1 MEQWKMHRLGFRN
14 FWLYDKEDIRMEDGH
29 LLLRGSNAS
38 GKSITTQSFIPFIL
52 DGNRSPERLDPF
64 GSRDRKMEYYLLGD
78 GDRDES
84 TGYLFLEFKKKDLN
98 VYLTIGIGLR
108 AQKGKSMDFWG
119 FCLCDGRRIGQDF
132 ELYEKLGKQM
142 LPLSKQKLKNMI
154 GDSENWAENPGA
166 YKKLVNDRLY
176 QFQDIRQFDQ
186 MIQLLINVRAPK
198 LSRDFRPT
206 LVKDILRNSL
216 QVLTDDDLSAM
227 VSTMERM
234 DELTDTL
241 HGYYDALKSAGIIR
255 NEYTRYNQ
263 FVLGRKGKAYADIC
277 DKTQRERNLLND
289 RQEHLEQL
297 SAELRSQTQRKE
309 DAHTAFTH
317 AKAQR
322 SAMGDGDLVQQQR
335 KLEDERENEQRQ
347 KSQFDTGIQQ
357 LNGLE
362 NTIAQKERQ
371 LQQIKQ
377 TVQEY
382 EREIQNSLHQLDRVN
397 QILLMGDEH
406 QTFLR
411 LPANDQMLRTALR
424 TRTKMLVQG
433 LDAIR
438 KLIRAQEFYD
448 QTAQALDHAKA
459 EEAKAAAQVQKAQVQ
474 EQEERDHIIESFARW
489 QQNCSELLLS
499 EQDSLM
505 IQQMLA
511 RYRMP
516 SDWTVIQNRL
526 NEQYQSYTSAL
537 NFEEI
542 QISSRLTF
550 LKKDVN
556 EKKKE
561 LNDIRCRPD
570 PIPPR
575 SEQTKALRIQLAM
588 RGIPHAAFYETV
600 DFADILPQ
608 HACDRLEAQLMDARL
623 LDALIVPKE
632 YHEQIQNL
640 LEDYPDS
647 FLIPGEPVSDPITS
661 LVPAPDSTL
670 STLAA
675 LCLNSISQSDM
686 NATTAF
692 MPDGRFRNGIIQG
705 RSHGY
710 DPAGYIGAAARR
722 ANRERQIKQLEQELR
737 LQEEQMQ
744 KIQQQEDTVM
754 LRLERLQY
762 EWGQRPNTADLDCA
776 IETLAQAQ
784 RLLDAAAAQTHRC
797 AESEQQGKRNLGIH
811 NSHCLNCCR
820 ALPYERTESAYEE
833 AQTAVE
839 EYSEQLNDIHKNY
852 AELQASRQRYD
863 DIDAD
868 LSVEYDR
875 LSEQKKVNSVSERN
889 LKKIQAVILE
899 IEAYLSR
906 PENIDRARRIQ
917 ELDAEIQRQDQAE
930 REAEKKCIRLSA
942 DIDAVKGDIRRHNDQ
957 LGELIL
963 AETELEKYFKEDLQ
977 LGLVDKAAATDQTD
991 LRTLAHQTSS
1001 LIFAADRERSFEQV
1015 GEALR
1020 KNYMSHNN
1028 ELLRYQPKLEL
1039 VFDPS
1044 EYPGMLRQRFTI
1056 TLQKDGR
1063 EMSIYQFIAS
1073 LQADIALTESV
1084 LEENDRKLF
1093 EDILLETIS
1102 HKLRRRIHESQK
1114 WCEDM
1119 TSLMSSLNTSMGLHF
1134 SLDWKP
1140 RKADHEEEL
1149 DTFKLVSLLNKD
1161 RMLLTKQDSEMV
1173 SGHFRAKVRTAR
1185 QSAIE
1190 QGMPANYADLIRT
1203 VLDYRTWYEFHLFYQ
1218 RDGEVKKELTNRAFS
1233 KFSGGEKAMAMYVP
1247 LFASVSAQYKKASEN
1262 CPKLLAL
1269 DEAFAGVDDRN
1280 VGAMFEL
1287 VGILDFDY
1295 IMNSQALWGCYACV
1309 RNLNIV
1315 ELHRPGN
1322 ASFVTLLRYFWDG
1335 SIRALQE
1342 NIDDGSYTGMR

>member
-14 FWLYDKEDIRMEDGH
+14 FWLYDKEDFVIEDGH

-84 TGYLFLEFKKKDLN
+84 TGYLFLEFKKKNLN

-108 AQKGKSMDFWG
+108 AQKGRNMDFWG
-119 FCLCDGRRIGQDF
+119 FCLCDGRRIGHDF
-132 ELYEKLGKQM
+132 ELYEKLGRQM
-142 LPLSKQKLKNMI
+142 LPLSKQKLKNVI
-154 GDSENWAENPGA
+154 GDRENWAENPGT

-186 MIQLLINVRAPK
+186 MVQLLINVRAPK
-198 LSRDFRPT
+198 LSKDFRPT

-216 QVLTDDDLSAM
+216 QVLSDDDLSAM

-241 HGYYDALKSAGIIR
+241 QGYNDALKSAAIIR

-263 FVLGRKGKAYADIC
+263 FVLGRKGKAYSDAC
-277 DKTQRERNLLND
+277 DKTQRQRNSLKNQQERLD
-289 RQEHLEQL
+289 QL
-297 SAELRSQTQRKE
+297 SAQLKSQTQRKD
-309 DAHTAFTH
+309 DAHTAFIH
-317 AKAQR
+317 AKGQR
-322 SAMGDGDLVQQQR
+322 NAMGDGDLVQQQR
-335 KLEDERENEQRQ
+335 KLDDERENAQRQ
-347 KSQFDTGIQQ
+347 KSQLDTGIQQ

-362 NTIAQKERQ
+362 NTISQKECQ
-371 LQQIKQ
+371 LRDLKQ
-377 TVQEY
+377 TLQEY
-382 EREIQNSLHQLDRVN
+382 EREIQSNLRQLDVIN

-406 QTFLR
+406 QTFMR
-411 LPANDQMLRTALR
+411 SPANDQMLRSALR

-433 LDAIR
+433 LASIR
-438 KLIRAQEFYD
+438 KLIQAQDSYD
-448 QTAQALDHAKA
+448 QAAQALDHAKA
-459 EEAKAAAQVQKAQVQ
+459 QEAKVAANVQSAQFQ
-474 EQEERDHIIESFARW
+474 EQEERDRIIESFARW
-489 QQNCSELLLS
+489 QQNCAELLLS
-499 EQDSLM
+499 EQDSLF
-505 IQQMLA
+505 IKQMLA
-511 RYRMP
+511 RYRAP

-526 NEQYQSYTSAL
+526 NEQYQTYTLAL
-537 NFEEI
+537 NSEKI
-542 QISSRLTF
+542 QIDAQLAA
-550 LKKDVN
+550 LIKDAK
-556 EKKKE
+556 EKKKG
-561 LNDIRCRPD
+561 LDDVRSRPD

-575 SEQTKALRIQLAM
+575 REQTSTLRIQLTM
-588 RGIPHAAFYETV
+588 RGIPHAAFYEAV
-600 DFADILPQ
+600 DFSDGLPP
-608 HACDRLEAQLMDARL
+608 HARDRLEAQLMDAGL
-623 LDALIVPKE
+623 LDALIVPDE
-632 YHEQIQNL
+632 YHDQIQNL

-647 FLIPGEPVSDPITS
+647 FLIPGEPVADSIIS
-661 LVPAPDSTL
+661 LVPDLDSPF
-670 STLAA
+670 SA
-675 LCLNSISQSDM
+675 LVAVCLNSISQSDM

-710 DPAGYIGAAARR
+710 DPAGYIGATARR
-722 ANRERQIKQLEQELR
+722 ANRERQIAQLEQELHQ
-737 LQEEQMQ
+737 LENQVQQ
-744 KIQQQEDTVM
+744 VQQQKNIVM
-754 LRLERLQY
+754 LRLEQLQL
-762 EWGQRPNTADLDCA
+762 EWTQLPNTTDLDCA
-776 IETLAQAQ
+776 IETLVDAQ
-784 RLLDAAAAQTHRC
+784 RLLDAAVAETRRC
-797 AESEQQGKRNLGIH
+797 AESEQQAKRTLGIQ
-811 NSHCLNCCR
+811 NSHCLDCCR
-820 ALPYERTESAYEE
+820 TLPYERTEAAYEE
-833 AQTAVE
+833 AQTAAE
-839 EYSEQLNDIHKNY
+839 EYGEQLNDIHHNY
-852 AELQASRQRYD
+852 ADLQASQQRYD
-863 DIDAD
+863 DIDID

-875 LSEQKKVNSVSERN
+875 RSEQKKVNSANELN

-899 IEAYLSR
+899 IETYLSR

-917 ELDAEIQRQDQAE
+917 ELDAEIQRQDLAE
-930 REAEKKCIRLSA
+930 RDAEKQCIKLTA
-942 DIDAVKGDIRRHNDQ
+942 DIDAVNADIQRHNDQ
-957 LGELIL
+957 LRELIL
-963 AETELEKYFKEDLQ
+963 AEMELEKYFKEDLQ
-977 LGLVDKAAATDQTD
+977 LGLVDKVASIIQTD
-991 LRTLAHQTSS
+991 PCTLARQASS
-1001 LIFAADRERSFEQV
+1001 LIPAADRERSLEQV

-1020 KNYMSHNN
+1020 KNFSSHNN

-1044 EYPGMLRQRFTI
+1044 QYPGMMRQRFTI

-1063 EMSIYQFIAS
+1063 EMSLYQFIAS
-1073 LQADIALTESV
+1073 LQEDISLTESV

-1102 HKLRRRIHESQK
+1102 HKLRRRINESQK

-1119 TSLMSSLNTSMGLHF
+1119 TSLMGTLNTSMGLHF

-1140 RKADHEEEL
+1140 KKADTAEEL
-1149 DTFKLVSLLNKD
+1149 DTVKLVSLLNKD

-1190 QGMPANYADLIRT
+1190 QGMTANYADLIRM
-1203 VLDYRTWYEFHLFYQ
+1203 VLDYRTWYEFHLFFQ
-1218 RDGEVKKELTNRAFS
+1218 RDGEAKKELTNRAFS

-1247 LFASVSAQYKKASEN
+1247 LFASVSAQYKKANEN

-1280 VGAMFEL
+1280 IGAMFEL

-1295 IMNSQALWGCYACV
+1295 IMNSQALWGCYSCV
-1309 RNLNIV
+1309 QNLSIV

-1335 SIRALQE
+1335 SVRILQE
-1342 NIDDGSYTGMR
+1342 DIDD

>member
-14 FWLYDKEDIRMEDGH
+14 FWLYDKEDFVVDDGH

-78 GDRDES
+78 GERDES

-108 AQKGKSMDFWG
+108 AQKGRNMDFWG
-119 FCLCDGRRIGQDF
+119 FCLCDGRRIGHDF
-132 ELYEKLGKQM
+132 ELYEKLGRQM
-142 LPLSKQKLKNMI
+142 LPLSKQKLKNVI
-154 GDSENWAENPGA
+154 GDRENWAENPGT

-176 QFQDIRQFDQ
+176 QFQDLRQFDQ
-186 MIQLLINVRAPK
+186 MVQLLINVRAPK
-198 LSRDFRPT
+198 LSKDFRPT

-216 QVLTDDDLSAM
+216 QVLSDDDLSAM

-241 HGYYDALKSAGIIR
+241 QGYNDALKSAAIIR

-263 FVLGRKGKAYADIC
+263 FVLGRKGKAYSDAC
-277 DKTQRERNLLND
+277 DKTQRQRNSVKDQQERLN
-289 RQEHLEQL
+289 QL
-297 SAELRSQTQRKE
+297 SVELKSQTQRKD
-309 DAHTAFTH
+309 DAHTAFIQ
-317 AKAQR
+317 AKGQR
-322 SAMGDGDLVQQQR
+322 NAMGDGDLVQQQR
-335 KLEDERENEQRQ
+335 KLDDERENAQRQ
-347 KSQFDTGIQQ
+347 KSQLDTGIQQ

-362 NTIAQKERQ
+362 NTISQKERQ
-371 LQQIKQ
+371 LRDLKQ
-377 TVQEY
+377 TLQEY
-382 EREIQNSLHQLDRVN
+382 EQEIQSNLRQLNVIN

-406 QTFLR
+406 QIFMKS
-411 LPANDQMLRTALR
+411 PANDQMLRAALR

-433 LDAIR
+433 LDSIR
-438 KLIRAQEFYD
+438 KLIQAQDSYD
-448 QTAQALDHAKA
+448 QAAQALDHAKA
-459 EEAKAAAQVQKAQVQ
+459 QAAKVGANVQSAQFQ
-474 EQEERDHIIESFARW
+474 EQEERDRIIESFARW
-489 QQNCSELLLS
+489 QQDCTELLLS
-499 EQDSLM
+499 EQDFLFVK
-505 IQQMLA
+505 QMLA
-511 RYRMP
+511 RYRAP

-526 NEQYQSYTSAL
+526 NEQFQVHTLAL
-537 NFEEI
+537 NSEKL
-542 QISSRLTF
+542 QINSQLESLD
-550 LKKDVN
+550 KDTK

-561 LNDIRCRPD
+561 LDDVRSRPD

-575 SEQTKALRIQLAM
+575 REQTNALRIQLTM
-588 RGIPHAAFYETV
+588 SGIPHAAFYEAV
-600 DFADILPQ
+600 DFSPDLPQ
-608 HACDRLEAQLMDARL
+608 HARDRLEAQLMDAGL
-623 LDALIVPKE
+623 LDALIVPDE
-632 YHEQIQNL
+632 YHDQIQNF

-647 FLIPGEPVSDPITS
+647 FLIPGEPVADPITS
-661 LVPAPDSTL
+661 LVPDPDSPL
-670 STLAA
+670 SALAA
-675 LCLNSISQSDM
+675 VCLNSISQSDM
-686 NATTAF
+686 NATTVF
-692 MPDGRFRNGIIQG
+692 MPDGRFRNGILQG
-705 RSHGY
+705 KSHGY

-722 ANRERQIKQLEQELR
+722 TNRERQIAQLEQDLHQLEYQVQQL
-737 LQEEQMQ
+737 
-744 KIQQQEDTVM
+744 QQQKNIVM
-754 LRLERLQY
+754 LRLEKLQF
-762 EWGQRPNTADLDCA
+762 EWALLPNTTDLDCA
-776 IETLAQAQ
+776 IETLVDAQ
-784 RLLDAAAAQTHRC
+784 RLLDAAVAETRRC
-797 AESEQQGKRNLGIH
+797 AEFEQQAKRTLGIQ
-811 NSHCLNCCR
+811 NSHCLDCCR
-820 ALPYERTESAYEE
+820 ALPYERAEAAYEE
-833 AQTAVE
+833 AQSAAE
-839 EYSEQLNDIHKNY
+839 EYGERLNDIHNNY
-852 AELQASRQRYD
+852 AYLQAFQQRYD
-863 DIDAD
+863 DIDVD

-875 LSEQKKVNSVSERN
+875 LSEQKKVNSASELN

-899 IEAYLSR
+899 IEAFLSR

-917 ELDAEIQRQDQAE
+917 ELDAEIQRHDQVERDAE
-930 REAEKKCIRLSA
+930 NQCVRLRTE
-942 DIDAVKGDIRRHNDQ
+942 IDAVHADIQRHNDQ
-957 LGELIL
+957 LRELIL
-963 AETELEKYFKEDLQ
+963 AEMELEKYFKEDLQ
-977 LGLVDKAAATDQTD
+977 LDLVDKVASINQTNPC
-991 LRTLAHQTSS
+991 TLARQASS
-1001 LIFAADRERSFEQV
+1001 LIPAADRERSLEQV

-1020 KNYMSHNN
+1020 KNYSSHNN

-1039 VFDPS
+1039 VFDTS

-1063 EMSIYQFIAS
+1063 EMSLYQFITS
-1073 LQADIALTESV
+1073 LQEDIALTESV

-1102 HKLRRRIHESQK
+1102 HKLRRRINESQK

-1119 TSLMSSLNTSMGLHF
+1119 TLLMGNLNTSMGLHF

-1140 RKADHEEEL
+1140 RKADNAEEL
-1149 DTFKLVSLLNKD
+1149 DTVKLVSLLNKD

-1190 QGMPANYADLIRT
+1190 QGMTANYADLIRM

-1247 LFASVSAQYKKASEN
+1247 LFASVSAQYKKANEN

-1280 VGAMFEL
+1280 IGAMFEL
-1287 VGILDFDY
+1287 VGSLDFDY
-1295 IMNSQALWGCYACV
+1295 IMNSQALWGCYSCV
-1309 RNLNIV
+1309 QNLNVV

-1335 SIRALQE
+1335 SVRVLQE
-1342 NIDDGSYTGMR
+1342 DSDD

>member
-14 FWLYDKEDIRMEDGH
+14 FWLYDKEDFVIEDGH

-64 GSRDRKMEYYLLGD
+64 GSRDRKMDYYLLGD
-78 GDRDES
+78 GERDES

-108 AQKGKSMDFWG
+108 AQKGKNMDFWG
-119 FCLCDGRRIGQDF
+119 FCLCDGRRIGHDF
-132 ELYEKLGKQM
+132 ELYEKLGRQM
-142 LPLSKQKLKNMI
+142 LPLSKQKLKNVI
-154 GDSENWAENPGA
+154 GDRENWAENSGA

-198 LSRDFRPT
+198 LSKDFRPT

-216 QVLTDDDLSAM
+216 QVLSDDDLSAM

-241 HGYYDALKSAGIIR
+241 QGYNDALKSAAIIR

-263 FVLGRKGKAYADIC
+263 FVLGRKGKAYSDAC
-277 DKTQRERNLLND
+277 DKTQRQRNSLKDQQERLNL
-289 RQEHLEQL
+289 L
-297 SAELRSQTQRKE
+297 SAERKAQTQRKD
-309 DAHTAFTH
+309 DAHTAFIQ
-317 AKAQR
+317 AKGQR
-322 SAMGDGDLVQQQR
+322 NAMGDGDLVQQQR
-335 KLEDERENEQRQ
+335 KLEDERENAQRQ
-347 KSQFDTGIQQ
+347 KSQLDTGIQQ

-362 NTIAQKERQ
+362 NTISQKERQ
-371 LQQIKQ
+371 LRDLKQ
-377 TVQEY
+377 TLQEY
-382 EREIQNSLHQLDRVN
+382 EREIQSNLRQLDIIN

-406 QTFLR
+406 QTFIKS
-411 LPANDQMLRTALR
+411 PANDQMLRTALR
-424 TRTKMLVQG
+424 TRTRMLVQG
-433 LDAIR
+433 LDSIR
-438 KLIRAQEFYD
+438 KLIQAQDSYD
-448 QTAQALDHAKA
+448 QAAQALDHANA
-459 EEAKAAAQVQKAQVQ
+459 QQAKANAIVQSAQFQ
-474 EQEERDHIIESFARW
+474 EQEERDHIIENFARW
-489 QQNCSELLLS
+489 QQDCAELLLS
-499 EQDSLM
+499 EQDSLF
-505 IQQMLA
+505 IKQMLA
-511 RYRMP
+511 RYRAP

-526 NEQYQSYTSAL
+526 NEQFQTHSLKL
-537 NFEEI
+537 NSEKF
-542 QISSRLTF
+542 QIDTQLESLV
-550 LKKDVN
+550 KDTK
-556 EKKKE
+556 EKEKE
-561 LNDIRCRPD
+561 LDEVRSRPD

-575 SEQTKALRIQLAM
+575 REQTNALRIQLTM
-588 RGIPHAAFYETV
+588 NGIPHAAFYETV
-600 DFADILPQ
+600 DFSDNLPQ
-608 HACDRLEAQLMDARL
+608 HTRDCLEAQLMDAGL
-623 LDALIVPKE
+623 LDALIVPGE
-632 YHEQIQNL
+632 YHEQIQDL

-647 FLIPGEPVSDPITS
+647 FLIPGEPVADPITS
-661 LVPAPDSTL
+661 LVPDPDSSL
-670 STLAA
+670 SPLAA
-675 LCLNSISQSDM
+675 VCLNSISQSDM
-686 NATTAF
+686 NATTAI

-710 DPAGYIGAAARR
+710 DPAGYIGATARR
-722 ANRERQIKQLEQELR
+722 ANRERQIAQLEQQLR
-737 LQEEQMQ
+737 QLENQIKQV
-744 KIQQQEDTVM
+744 QQQKNIIM
-754 LRLERLQY
+754 LRMEKLQF
-762 EWGQRPNTADLDCA
+762 EWTQLPNTADLDCA
-776 IETLAQAQ
+776 IETLVDAQ
-784 RLLDAAAAQTHRC
+784 RLLDSAV
-797 AESEQQGKRNLGIH
+797 AESRRCSEAEQQAKRTLGIQ
-811 NSHCLNCCR
+811 NSHCLDCCR
-820 ALPYERTESAYEE
+820 TLPYERTEAAYEE
-833 AQTAVE
+833 AQAAAE
-839 EYSEQLNDIHKNY
+839 EYSEQLNDIHNNY
-852 AELQASRQRYD
+852 AYLQASHQRYD

-875 LSEQKKVNSVSERN
+875 LAKQKNVNSASELN

-899 IEAYLSR
+899 IETYLSR

-930 REAEKKCIRLSA
+930 RDAEKQCIKLTA
-942 DIDAVKGDIRRHNDQ
+942 DIDAVNADIQRHNDQ
-957 LGELIL
+957 LRELIL
-963 AETELEKYFKEDLQ
+963 AEMELEKYFKEDLQ
-977 LGLVDKAAATDQTD
+977 LGLVDKVASINQTD
-991 LRTLAHQTSS
+991 PCTLARQASS
-1001 LIFAADRERSFEQV
+1001 LISATDRERSLEQV

-1020 KNYMSHNN
+1020 KNYSSHNN

-1039 VFDPS
+1039 VFEPS
-1044 EYPGMLRQRFTI
+1044 QYPGMLRQRFTI

-1063 EMSIYQFIAS
+1063 EMSLYQFIAS
-1073 LQADIALTESV
+1073 LQEDISLTESV

-1102 HKLRRRIHESQK
+1102 HKLRRRINESQK

-1119 TSLMSSLNTSMGLHF
+1119 TALMGTLNTSMGLHF

-1140 RKADHEEEL
+1140 KKADNAEEL
-1149 DTFKLVSLLNKD
+1149 DTVKLVSLLNKD

-1185 QSAIE
+1185 QTAIE
-1190 QGMPANYADLIRT
+1190 QGLPANYADLIRT
-1203 VLDYRTWYEFHLFYQ
+1203 VLDYRTWYEFHLYYQ

-1247 LFASVSAQYKKASEN
+1247 LFASVSAQYQKASKN

-1280 VGAMFEL
+1280 IGAMFEL

-1295 IMNSQALWGCYACV
+1295 IMNSQALWGCYSCV
-1309 RNLNIV
+1309 KNLNIV

-1335 SIRALQE
+1335 SVRVLQE
-1342 NIDDGSYTGMR
+1342 DIDD